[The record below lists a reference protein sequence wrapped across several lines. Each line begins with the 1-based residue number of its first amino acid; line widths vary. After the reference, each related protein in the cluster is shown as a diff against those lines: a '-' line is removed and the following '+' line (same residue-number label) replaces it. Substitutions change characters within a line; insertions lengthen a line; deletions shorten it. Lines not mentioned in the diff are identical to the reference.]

1 VSTGKTIIPVPV
13 DGIGT
18 FSFRRRTIGDE
29 IKIQA
34 AYDAMVGGLAE
45 PSSYLDNLAT
55 AVATYT
61 VLANSWPEGWAP
73 AEVKEMDAVMSDR
86 ITDLIRIHGAL
97 CLREDEFRPEGKKRF
112 KAPGQ
117 GTVGNAGS
125 MVPPQIQP
133 PPE

>member
-1 VSTGKTIIPVPV
+1 VNTAKTIIPVPV

-45 PSSYLDNLAT
+45 PSSYLDSLAT
-55 AVATYT
+55 AVSTYT

-73 AEVKEMDAVMSDR
+73 SEVHEMDAVMSDR
-86 ITDLIRIHGAL
+86 ITDLIRVHGAL

-117 GTVGNAGS
+117 GAVGDTGS
-125 MVPPQIQP
+125 VVPPQIQP
-133 PPE
+133 AAE